1 MPEIDSTCKFRSL
14 NISNNNLTKLPNSI
28 NHLTL
33 LNKFTLKN
41 NKLTTI
47 PAGVGSM
54 IRLNSLDLT
63 NNPLESLPIKELRK
77 LQDLRQLFIMEK
89 PEPNKEM
96 EKPES
101 NKEK

>member
-1 MPEIDSTCKFRSL
+1 M
-14 NISNNNLTKLPNSI
+14 PNSI
-28 NHLTL
+28 NYLTG

-47 PAGVGSM
+47 PAGIGSM

-77 LQDLRQLFIMEK
+77 LQDLRQLLIMEK
-89 PEPNKEM
+89 PEPNKDM
-96 EKPES
+96 EKAEP